1 MSITH
6 STFVIERSY
15 PATPAQV
22 FAAFADPKAKARWF
36 AGPDEWTA
44 TPHELDFRVGGTERV
59 AGGTPGSPT
68 FSYEATYQ
76 DIVPDERIVT
86 TYEMH
91 RDDVRLSVSL
101 ASVQF
106 EAEGTG
112 TRLTYT
118 EHGAYLDGEDT
129 PESREEGTA
138 MLLDQLGVEVGKL
151 SPDAS

>member
-6 STFVIERSY
+6 STFTIERGY
-15 PATPAQV
+15 DATPAQV

-36 AGPDEWTA
+36 TGPDEWTG
-44 TPHELDFRVGGTERV
+44 TPHELDFRVGGIERV
-59 AGGTPGSPT
+59 SGGTEGSPT
-68 FSYEATYQ
+68 FSYLARYQ

-91 RDDVRLSVSL
+91 RDQTRLSVSL

-106 EAEGTG
+106 EADGAG

-129 PESREEGTA
+129 PESREEGTRG
-138 MLLDQLGVEVGKL
+138 LLDQLGVQLAKL
-151 SPDAS
+151 STDAS